1 MFHGR
6 LWPFIGQL
14 LIKMLPQHQF
24 FRPIMLPIY
33 LLSLLLIVGQLGLF
47 QWDLPTHFMHAVTG
61 LIVAT
66 VLLAVISETIA
77 LQRGQNQAESLKK
90 TRENL
95 QAKRLPSDAHDEAYD
110 LISANDLKL
119 GDFVLLQAGD
129 LIPCDGEV
137 IKGVAS
143 VNESALTGESAA
155 VIRESGGD
163 RSAVLAGTRIIS
175 DWLVVKVSQ
184 VPGQGFVD
192 QMIAMVEGAKRQ
204 KMPSELMLTSFLA
217 ALTALLIWVCVS
229 IYPLLGSLQRAH
241 QDLNLITIM
250 ALFVCLAPTTIGGL
264 LPAISIAG
272 MVRMFKLNV
281 LAMSGTAV
289 EAAGNISIL
298 ILDKTGTITLGNRQ
312 ATALRPAKS
321 VLLSRLLEVAYLT
334 SFFDETAEGRS
345 IILLCEA
352 LGFQADTQH
361 ADIHYIAFTAE
372 TRMSGA
378 VLPGR
383 QLRKGSAQAIQDYLA
398 AYDVSLPEE
407 VHKDIEEVSRQ
418 GGTPLVVIE
427 NAQVLGTIVLKDII
441 KPGLKERFAEFRRL
455 GVKTLMVTGDN
466 PLTAAAIAAEAGV
479 DDFMANAKPQH
490 KLELIEQY
498 QAQGLLVAMS
508 GDGTNDAP
516 ALAQADVGLAMNN
529 GTQAAKEA
537 GNLLDLDSDPGKLI
551 DIILV
556 GKSLIMTRGALTT
569 FSLCNDIAKFFA
581 LLPVL
586 IAGCYPQLS
595 YLNIMHLSNPLRAVI
610 ASLLVNFL
618 LMVMVVP
625 LALKGVQYGQQ
636 SPQQMLKKNLL
647 IYGLGGSVLPFM
659 LIKLFDII
667 FGLTGYLA

>member
-6 LWPFIGQL
+6 LLPFIGQL
-14 LIKMLPQHQF
+14 LLKMLPQHQF
-24 FRPIMLPIY
+24 FRPIMFPIY
-33 LLSLLLIVGQLGLF
+33 LLSLVLIVGQLGFL
-47 QWDLPTHFMHAVTG
+47 QWDLPIHFMHAVTG

-66 VLLAVISETIA
+66 VILAIVSETIA
-77 LQRGQNQAESLKK
+77 LQRGQDQAESLKK

-95 QAKRLPSDAHDEAYD
+95 QAKRLKSAGSDTEYD
-110 LISANDLKL
+110 AISANDLAL
-119 GDFVLLQAGD
+119 GDLVLLQAGD

-143 VNESALTGESAA
+143 VNESALTGESAP

-163 RSAVLAGTRIIS
+163 RSAVLAGTKIIS
-175 DWLVVKVSQ
+175 DWLIVRVSQ
-184 VPGQGFVD
+184 VPGHGFVD

-229 IYPLLGSLQRAH
+229 IFPLLSPIKLTH
-241 QDLNLITIM
+241 QDLNLVTII

-281 LAMSGTAV
+281 LAMNGTAV

-312 ATALRPAKS
+312 ATELRPAKA

-345 IILLCEA
+345 IILLCQS
-352 LGFQADTQH
+352 LGFQAGKNNP
-361 ADIHYIAFTAE
+361 DIHYIPFTAE

-383 QLRKGSAQAIQDYLA
+383 QLRKGSAQAIQDYLD
-398 AYDVSLPEE
+398 AYAVQLPEE
-407 VHKDIEEVSRQ
+407 VQKDIEEVSRQ

-427 NAQVLGTIVLKDII
+427 NTHVLGIIVLKDII
-441 KPGLKERFAEFRRL
+441 KPGLKERFAEFRRF
-455 GVKTLMVTGDN
+455 GVKTMMVTGDN

-490 KLELIEQY
+490 KLELIEHY
-498 QAQGLLVAMS
+498 QAQGLLVAMT

-551 DIILV
+551 EIILV

-569 FSLCNDIAKFFA
+569 FSICNDIAKFFA

-586 IAGCYPQLS
+586 IAACYPQLA

-618 LMVMVVP
+618 LMLMVVP
-625 LALKGVQYGQQ
+625 LALKGIQYGQQ
-636 SPQQMLKKNLL
+636 TPKQMLKKNLL
-647 IYGLGGSVLPFM
+647 IYGLGGTILPFL
-659 LIKLFDII
+659 LIKLFDMI
-667 FGLTGYLA
+667 FALIGYLA